1 MQDEFEI
8 TIPTDDDGFVLLRC
22 PKCGEYF
29 KLLPSEFNDD
39 NVDEIFCPQCGLT
52 SETYI
57 TDDVIELGTAITH
70 NQMLDMIEGLF
81 DGLEKSTKKSMIQFK
96 TTKKAKRED
105 EIPIRSSVD
114 ALEKT
119 EFDCCN
125 RSAKLRGLLIYCGSY
140 CPYCGGKQDGNN

>member
-81 DGLEKSTKKSMIQFK
+81 DGLEKSTKNSMIQFK
-96 TTKKAKRED
+96 TTKKERY
-105 EIPIRSSVD
+105 S
-114 ALEKT
+114 
-119 EFDCCN
+119 F
-125 RSAKLRGLLIYCGSY
+125 
-140 CPYCGGKQDGNN
+140 